1 MMKFRGRGTRDIK
14 AREEKTEETLS
25 MVAIFKYLK
34 DCPIKEGTVY
44 FMNRS

>member
-14 AREEKTEETLS
+14 AREEKTRDFS

-34 DCPIKEGTVY
+34 DCPIKEEKVY